1 MSTNTNTV
9 NTTETKSLGQLV
21 KEALGPTEKYTPP
34 TYEELITRAKK
45 YRSNGDMFNCIKTAN
60 ELIIDKGYISDEVFR
75 LIANALIDMDL
86 PYAAEY
92 FINKSYE
99 VSNSK
104 MALYKNADVV
114 SRIAY
119 KKGDYVGAISTLLN
133 KRNNSEDPSRENPLL
148 LWYATAGE
156 EDSLAPEY
164 ASEILKG
171 RTIYECSP
179 YEKKSLVFYD
189 YVFGKLEYRN
199 DQRLQDEALEA
210 LEAEDVDVGP
220 WCYILAFT
228 NYEDK
233 DYIVNKFHSQKYF
246 FESSILLDQE
256 IPKEFLE
263 YRKSIFLD
271 IASMGNVVLAIDYL
285 RYHYYHMPIRQRMSM
300 GTFPL

>member
-1 MSTNTNTV
+1 MSTNTV
-9 NTTETKSLGQLV
+9 NTTTTTKSLGQLV

-86 PYAAEY
+86 PSAAEY

-99 VSNSK
+99 VANSK
-104 MALYKNADVV
+104 TALYKNADVM
-114 SRIAY
+114 SRVYY
-119 KKGDYVGAISTLLN
+119 KKGDYVAAISTLLN
-133 KRNNSEDPSRENPLL
+133 KRSNSEDSSRENPLL

-156 EDSLAPEY
+156 EDSLASEY

-171 RTIYECSP
+171 RTIYECTP

-199 DQRLQDEALEA
+199 NQRLQDEALEA
-210 LEAEDVDVGP
+210 LETEGVDVGP

-233 DYIVNKFHSQKYF
+233 EYIVNKFHSQKYF

-263 YRKSIFLD
+263 YRKKIFLD

-285 RYHYYHMPIRQRMSM
+285 RYQWYYLPIRQRMAM

>member
-1 MSTNTNTV
+1 MSTNTV
-9 NTTETKSLGQLV
+9 NTTTTTKSLGQLV

-104 MALYKNADVV
+104 TALYKNADVM
-114 SRIAY
+114 SRVYY
-119 KKGDYVGAISTLLN
+119 KKGDYVAAISTLLN
-133 KRNNSEDPSRENPLL
+133 KRSNSEDPSRENPLL

-156 EDSLAPEY
+156 EDSLASEY

-171 RTIYECSP
+171 RTIYECTP

-199 DQRLQDEALEA
+199 NQRLQDEALEA
-210 LEAEDVDVGP
+210 LETEGVDVGP

-256 IPKEFLE
+256 IPKEFME
-263 YRKSIFLD
+263 YRKSIILD

-285 RYHYYHMPIRQRMSM
+285 RYQWYYLPIRQRMAM

>member
-1 MSTNTNTV
+1 MSTNTV
-9 NTTETKSLGQLV
+9 NTTTTKSLGQLV

-99 VSNSK
+99 VANSK
-104 MALYKNADVV
+104 TALYKNADVM
-114 SRIAY
+114 SRVYY
-119 KKGDYVGAISTLLN
+119 KKGDYVAAISTLLN
-133 KRNNSEDPSRENPLL
+133 KRSNSEDPSRENPLL

-156 EDSLAPEY
+156 EDSLASEY

-171 RTIYECSP
+171 RTIYECTP

-189 YVFGKLEYRN
+189 YIFGKLEYRN
-199 DQRLQDEALEA
+199 NQRLQDEALEA
-210 LEAEDVDVGP
+210 LETEDVDVGP

-233 DYIVNKFHSQKYF
+233 DYIANKFHSQKYF

-256 IPKEFLE
+256 IPKEFME
-263 YRKSIFLD
+263 DRKKIFLD

-285 RYHYYHMPIRQRMSM
+285 RYQWYYLPIRQRMAM

>member
-1 MSTNTNTV
+1 MSTNIV
-9 NTTETKSLGQLV
+9 NTTEAKSLGQLV

-34 TYEELITRAKK
+34 TYVELITRAKK

-86 PYAAEY
+86 PHAAEY
-92 FINKSYE
+92 FIGKSYE

-104 MALYKNADVV
+104 TALYKNADVM
-114 SRIAY
+114 SRVYY
-119 KKGDYVGAISTLLN
+119 KKGDYVAAISTLLN

-156 EDSLAPEY
+156 EDSLASEY

-171 RTIYECSP
+171 RTIYECTP

-189 YVFGKLEYRN
+189 YLSRKLEYRN
-199 DQRLQDEALEA
+199 DQKLQDEALEA
-210 LEAEDVDVGP
+210 LETEGVDVGP

-233 DYIVNKFHSQKYF
+233 DYIARKFHSQKYF

-256 IPKEFLE
+256 IPEEFME
-263 YRKSIFLD
+263 SRKSIFLD

-285 RYHYYHMPIRQRMSM
+285 RYQWYYLPIRQRMAM

>member
-1 MSTNTNTV
+1 MSTNTTA
-9 NTTETKSLGQLV
+9 KSLGQLV

-34 TYEELITRAKK
+34 TYEELIDRAKK

-104 MALYKNADVV
+104 MALYKNADVM
-114 SRIAY
+114 SRVYY
-119 KKGDYVGAISTLLN
+119 KKGDYVAAISTLLN
-133 KRNNSEDPSRENPLL
+133 KRSNSEDPSRENPLL

-156 EDSLAPEY
+156 EDSLASEY

-171 RTIYECSP
+171 RTIYECTP
-179 YEKKSLVFYD
+179 YEQKSLVFYD
-189 YVFGKLEYRN
+189 YVFGRLEYRN
-199 DQRLQDEALEA
+199 NQRLQDEALEA
-210 LEAEDVDVGP
+210 LETEDVDVGP

-263 YRKSIFLD
+263 SRKSIFLD

-285 RYHYYHMPIRQRMSM
+285 RYQWYYLPIRQRMAM

>member
-1 MSTNTNTV
+1 MSTNTV
-9 NTTETKSLGQLV
+9 NTTTKSLGQLV

-104 MALYKNADVV
+104 TALYKNADVM
-114 SRIAY
+114 SRVYY
-119 KKGDYVGAISTLLN
+119 KKGDYVAAISTLLN
-133 KRNNSEDPSRENPLL
+133 KRSNSEDSSRENPLL

-156 EDSLAPEY
+156 EDSLASEY

-189 YVFGKLEYRN
+189 YVFGRLEYRN
-199 DQRLQDEALEA
+199 NQRLQDEALEA
-210 LEAEDVDVGP
+210 LETEGVDVGP

-233 DYIVNKFHSQKYF
+233 EYIVNKFHSQKYF

-256 IPKEFLE
+256 IPKEFME
-263 YRKSIFLD
+263 SRKSIFLD

-285 RYHYYHMPIRQRMSM
+285 RYQWYYLPIRQRMAM

>member
-1 MSTNTNTV
+1 MSTNTV
-9 NTTETKSLGQLV
+9 NTTTKSLGQLV
-21 KEALGPTEKYTPP
+21 KEALGPTEKPTPP
-34 TYEELITRAKK
+34 TYKELITRAKK

-75 LIANALIDMDL
+75 LVANALIDMDL

-92 FINKSYE
+92 FIGKSYE

-104 MALYKNADVV
+104 TALYKNADVM
-114 SRIAY
+114 SRVYY
-119 KKGDYVGAISTLLN
+119 KKGDYVAAISTLLN

-148 LWYATAGE
+148 LWYATAGGE
-156 EDSLAPEY
+156 NSLASEY
-164 ASEILKG
+164 AKEILKG
-171 RTIYECSP
+171 RTIHECSP

-189 YVFGKLEYRN
+189 YVFRKLEYRN
-199 DQRLQDEALEA
+199 DQKLQDEALEA
-210 LEAEDVDVGP
+210 LETEDVDVGP

-233 DYIVNKFHSQKYF
+233 EYIVNKFHSQKYF

-256 IPKEFLE
+256 VPKEFMK
-263 YRKSIFLD
+263 YRKSIILD

-285 RYHYYHMPIRQRMSM
+285 RYQWYHLPIRQRMAM

>member
-21 KEALGPTEKYTPP
+21 KEALGPVEKYVPP
-34 TYEELITRAKK
+34 TYEELIARAKK
-45 YRSNGDMFNCIKTAN
+45 YRSNGDMFNCIKTAK
-60 ELIIDKGYISDEVFR
+60 ELIVDKGYMSDEVFR

-156 EDSLAPEY
+156 ETALAEEY

-171 RTIYECSP
+171 RTIYECTP

-189 YVFGKLEYRN
+189 YVFRKLEYRN

-220 WCYILAFT
+220 WCYILTFT

-246 FESSILLDQE
+246 FEASIIIDQE
-256 IPKEFLE
+256 VPEEFLE
-263 YRKSIFLD
+263 YRKNIFLD
-271 IASMGNVVLAIDYL
+271 IDGMDKVVLATDYV
-285 RYHYYHMPIRQRMSM
+285 RYKYYYLPIRQRMAM

>member
-1 MSTNTNTV
+1 MSTNTV
-9 NTTETKSLGQLV
+9 NTTTTKSLGQLV

-104 MALYKNADVV
+104 TALYKNADVM
-114 SRIAY
+114 SRVYY
-119 KKGDYVGAISTLLN
+119 KKGDYVAAISTLLN
-133 KRNNSEDPSRENPLL
+133 KRSNSEDPSRENPLL

-156 EDSLAPEY
+156 DDSLASEY

-171 RTIYECSP
+171 RTIYECTP

-199 DQRLQDEALEA
+199 NQRLQDEALEA
-210 LEAEDVDVGP
+210 LETEDVDVGP

-233 DYIVNKFHSQKYF
+233 EYIANKFHSQKYF

-256 IPKEFLE
+256 IPKEFME
-263 YRKSIFLD
+263 DRKKIFLD

-285 RYHYYHMPIRQRMSM
+285 RYQWYYLPIRQRMAM

>member
-21 KEALGPTEKYTPP
+21 KEALGPVEKYVPP
-34 TYEELITRAKK
+34 TYEELIARAKK

-60 ELIIDKGYISDEVFR
+60 ELIIDKGYRSAEVFR

-104 MALYKNADVV
+104 MTLYKNADVV

-171 RTIYECSP
+171 RTIYECTP

-189 YVFGKLEYRN
+189 YVFGRLEYRN
-199 DQRLQDEALEA
+199 NQRLQDEALEA
-210 LEAEDVDVGP
+210 LETEGVDVGP

-246 FESSILLDQE
+246 FEASILVDQE
-256 IPKEFLE
+256 IPEEFLE
-263 YRKSIFLD
+263 SRKSIFLD
-271 IASMGNVVLAIDYL
+271 IAGMGNIVLATDYL
-285 RYHYYHMPIRQRMSM
+285 RYQWYYLPIRQRMAM

>member
-1 MSTNTNTV
+1 MSTNTV
-9 NTTETKSLGQLV
+9 NTTTTTKSLGQLV

-104 MALYKNADVV
+104 TALYKNADVM
-114 SRIAY
+114 SRVYY
-119 KKGDYVGAISTLLN
+119 KKGDYVAAISTLLN
-133 KRNNSEDPSRENPLL
+133 KRSNSEDPSRENPLL

-156 EDSLAPEY
+156 EDSLASEY

-171 RTIYECSP
+171 RTIYECTP

-199 DQRLQDEALEA
+199 NQRLQDEALEA
-210 LEAEDVDVGP
+210 LETEGVDVGP
-220 WCYILAFT
+220 WCYILVFT

-256 IPKEFLE
+256 IPKEFME
-263 YRKSIFLD
+263 YRKSIILD

-285 RYHYYHMPIRQRMSM
+285 RYQWYYLPIRQRMAM